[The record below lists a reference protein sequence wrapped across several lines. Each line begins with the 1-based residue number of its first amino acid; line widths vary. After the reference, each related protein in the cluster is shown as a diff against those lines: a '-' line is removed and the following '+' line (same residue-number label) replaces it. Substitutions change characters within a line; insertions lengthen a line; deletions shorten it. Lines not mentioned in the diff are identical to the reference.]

1 MPRTG
6 TPIPVRDPKT
16 HVVTYR
22 PFYWDHIPHSDSR
35 GDDCSEVRTIAE
47 HASDEE
53 LQKELSRVGYQPT
66 HPEITE
72 EDLVACI
79 DRGMSADAISKRLK
93 ITKRVV
99 IEKAKHFGLGDELYA
114 NSERKS
120 ERKHAS
126 C

>member
-66 HPEITE
+66 HPEVTE
-72 EDLVACI
+72 EDLVVCI

>member
-6 TPIPVRDPKT
+6 TPIPVSDPKS

-22 PFYWDHIPHSDSR
+22 PFYWDRIPHSEAR
-35 GDDCSEVRTIAE
+35 GDDCSAVRTIAE
-47 HASDEE
+47 HASSEE

-72 EDLVACI
+72 EDLIACI
-79 DRGMSADAISKRLK
+79 ERGMSADAISKRLK
-93 ITKRVV
+93 VTKRVV

-114 NSERKS
+114 NSERK
-120 ERKHAS
+120 HAS